1 MKQNTLS
8 FPLRPI
14 DAVSSLPAHNV
25 IVCAPTLSFESEM
38 YQYLTDCV
46 NNPAITFEYRIIL
59 DLLQS
64 SGCRVSAIINSSG
77 LIVRLNGLIVA
88 HETKTKQDIVFRSIN
103 FNDYFMQ
110 YAGQRFLLL
119 TGYNRFMVYRLFKKY
134 GISAQILDNSKSS
147 VTHLPRHLVGSLTMQ
162 STSDINDVS
171 LVLSHKSIKSSHTY
185 GKAIKK

>member
-8 FPLRPI
+8 FPLRPV
-14 DAVSSLPAHNV
+14 DAVMNIPAHNA
-25 IVCAPTLSFESEM
+25 ILCAPALSFESEM
-38 YQYLTDCV
+38 YLYLSDCI
-46 NNPAITFEYRIIL
+46 NNPAITFEYRLIL
-59 DLLQS
+59 DLLLS
-64 SGCRVSAIINSSG
+64 SGCRVSAIINPSG

-88 HETKTKQDIVFRSIN
+88 SETKTKQDIVFRSIN

-110 YAGQRFLLL
+110 FAGNRFSLL
-119 TGYNRFMVYRLFKKY
+119 TSYNRFMVYRLFKKY

-162 STSDINDVS
+162 STSNINDVS

>member
-1 MKQNTLS
+1 MKQKTLS
-8 FPLRPI
+8 FPLRPV
-14 DAVSSLPAHNV
+14 DAVVDLPAHNA
-25 IVCAPTLSFESEM
+25 ILCAPAVSFESQM
-38 YQYLTDCV
+38 YQYLTNCI
-46 NNPAITFEYRIIL
+46 NNQAITIEYRIIL
-59 DLLQS
+59 DLLLS
-64 SGCRVSAIINSSG
+64 SGCRISAIVNQAG

-110 YAGQRFLLL
+110 FAGMRYSDL
-119 TGYNRFMVYRLFKKY
+119 TSYNRYMVYRLFKKY